1 MYHRHERPGTAGN
14 SIYVNCFYE
23 LTVHHVPIFQHSSEC
38 LYFLTLFIY
47 IPTCSQR
54 YHIPHGFPLGRDAEL
69 PLVLRIP
76 VAVCTGTF
84 VGPGCFA
91 FSAALLGLQPGMA
104 SSSLPLFWV
113 TPKCLFENIS
123 ILMSIFLSLL
133 LNNIFQVKKL
143 CGRF

>member
-38 LYFLTLFIY
+38 LYFLTLFTSSKE

-54 YHIPHGFPLGRDAEL
+54 YHIPHGFPLGRNAEL

-84 VGPGCFA
+84 VGPGCFTMCSLVCA
-91 FSAALLGLQPGMA
+91 VLGGSFSGPF
-104 SSSLPLFWV
+104 LPFWV
-113 TPKCLFENIS
+113 VTSNISELSPGVKCL
-123 ILMSIFLSLL
+123 
-133 LNNIFQVKKL
+133 K
-143 CGRF
+143 